1 MPAERN
7 LTRGDQSPAAA
18 GSADN
23 IAVELTNISTATP
36 AGWRQDVDKDTQQ
49 MQGIPGPGDSPAAVS
64 NFLGGAEEVLE
75 PLEKAEKAYQ
85 AYRLTPFLET
95 IIQAYVV
102 NVYGADF
109 TFKPILNVEDRKDRN
124 KLRQILEYEKAQGDL
139 DEDAAVTDAEL
150 EEAVEWYRRRSG
162 REQIFL
168 KAWFDH
174 ACIDVTYQILRVLTG
189 QDRHI
194 HGNAYWEVVRDADG
208 KPKHLIQAP
217 AWSIKAKKLSPFF
230 FTKTLV
236 RDTEIG
242 EWREELHPKRFR
254 SYVQLDSNNCII
266 ARYKEF
272 GDPRVMSRDSGKYYN
287 TIDEM
292 NSAERKIVN
301 DQAGNEVEVY
311 PYPATE
317 LLHFK
322 IPYAGSSAYGKPRWS
337 SVYPD
342 LVGMRDLA
350 EHNRR
355 IVTDSE
361 IPNILMMLAGAK
373 VDKESEERVR
383 QQIEERGDGP
393 KGIMLLQAYSQAQA
407 PTGPTQQAQ
416 IEVVKLRDAMHQDGL
431 GQKYNQGAYKRTHIS
446 YRIPRVMLGD
456 DEGINRSAAFGMFR
470 LAEDQVWDPERDE
483 FDDPINK
490 KLLPELDIRT
500 VRYHTL
506 GRTPKDPELLSKII
520 AQLADSGVLTP
531 DEGRELSEQI
541 FNRDFRDLDG
551 LWSRIPRTIL
561 NAILQTKNQVTAA
574 AVLAG
579 EGDDDAGMLS
589 RLREAVL
596 NDLKVAGLNVQG
608 NSNAANESNP
618 AADSEPGGGPGG
630 SEPSE

>member
-1 MPAERN
+1 V
-7 LTRGDQSPAAA
+7 T
-18 GSADN
+18 
-23 IAVELTNISTATP
+23 
-36 AGWRQDVDKDTQQ
+36 
-49 MQGIPGPGDSPAAVS
+49 

-75 PLEKAEKAYQ
+75 PLEKANEAYR

-102 NVYGADF
+102 NVYGAAF
-109 TFKPILNVEDRKDRN
+109 CFKAILNVEDRKDRK
-124 KLRQILEYEKAQGDL
+124 KLKEILEYERANGDL
-139 DEDAAVTDAEL
+139 DADVEVTDDEL
-150 EEAVEWYRRRSG
+150 QKAVDWYKRRVS

-168 KAWFDH
+168 DAWFRQ
-174 ACIDVTYQILRVLTG
+174 ACTDMTYQVLRIMAG

-194 HGNAYWEVVRDADG
+194 HGNFYWEIVRDDTG
-208 KPKHLIQAP
+208 KPKHLIHAP

-230 FTKTLV
+230 FAKTLV
-236 RDTEIG
+236 RDTAIG
-242 EWREELHPKRFR
+242 AWREAAQPKRFR
-254 SYVQLDSNNCII
+254 SYVQLDRNNCIV

-272 GDPRVMSRDSGKYYN
+272 GDPRVMSRTTGKYYD
-287 TIDEM
+287 TIDDM
-292 NSAERKIVN
+292 NKEEVKETTDSE
-301 DQAGNEVEVY
+301 GNVHVVY
-311 PYPATE
+311 PYAATE

-393 KGIMLLQAYSQAQA
+393 KGIMILQAYSQQQA
-407 PTGPTQQAQ
+407 PTGPTQHAQ
-416 IEVVKLRDAMHQDGL
+416 VEVVKLRDAMHQDGL

-483 FDDPINK
+483 FDDPINE
-490 KLLPELDIRT
+490 KLLPQLNIRT
-500 VRYHTL
+500 VRYMTL

-520 AQLADSGVLTP
+520 VQLADAGVLTP
-531 DEGRELSEQI
+531 DEGRDLAEQI

-574 AVLAG
+574 AVLTG
-579 EGDDDAGMLS
+579 EDEKVDMLQ
-589 RLREAVL
+589 RLRDAVL
-596 NDLKVAGLNVQG
+596 GDLQSAGLNVQRG
-608 NSNAANESNP
+608 QKDDDDQP
-618 AADSEPGGGPGG
+618 HPPADSEPGGGPGG
-630 SEPSE
+630 SESSE